1 MTPET
6 ERKLLRHGV
15 QIIPLFLGL
24 YAAASLWDAY
34 RNGGILECHQARMH
48 PMTCR
53 WIMPDMGEHFQ
64 RLLAS
69 HWHVLGLSIL
79 LSLLLAYVM
88 APARPRTHNASARRY
103 PAYGTPNGRAAPRF
117 TT

>member
-24 YAAASLWDAY
+24 YAADSLWDAY

-53 WIMPDMGEHFQ
+53 WITPDMGEHFQ

-69 HWHVLGLSIL
+69 HWHVLGLSLL

-88 APARPRTHNASARRY
+88 APARP
-103 PAYGTPNGRAAPRF
+103 PRP
-117 TT
+117 